1 MKPIPRTASRSSAEA
16 SIRSA
21 FAQRLRQATEKH
33 DIADLAVKIGV
44 TPVTLYRWLSAK
56 FDPSLAKLARLADAM
71 KVNLGWLVTGT
82 GPVDS
87 RRALR
92 HARLAD
98 YETTEYAGAEGASDQ
113 APIAFHEP
121 WLFELLYG
129 PRKEPTLF
137 GATDVKLPLLME
149 VRDDSMEPTIK
160 KGALLL
166 IDRSF
171 GIGRKARKRPPSET
185 RSAYD
190 GIYVFALGSSPD
202 RFDASSDHLVVRRA
216 QYRLDATMVVT
227 CDNPKY
233 PEEVYPPDAHN
244 RPRPLGRAVWCAGRI

>member
-1 MKPIPRTASRSSAEA
+1 MKP
-16 SIRSA
+16 
-21 FAQRLRQATEKH
+21 
-33 DIADLAVKIGV
+33 
-44 TPVTLYRWLSAK
+44 
-56 FDPSLAKLARLADAM
+56 
-71 KVNLGWLVTGT
+71 
-82 GPVDS
+82 
-87 RRALR
+87 
-92 HARLAD
+92 
-98 YETTEYAGAEGASDQ
+98 
-113 APIAFHEP
+113 
-121 WLFELLYG
+121 
-129 PRKEPTLF
+129 
-137 GATDVKLPLLME
+137 PLLMK

-160 KGALLL
+160 RGDLLL

-202 RFDASSDHLVVRRA
+202 RFNASSDHLVVRRA